1 MKVEELVEELRQP
14 QTRRGQGGEGEM
26 ERGSREQGKG
36 GGVESHK
43 NLDALLWPL
52 ALHIFY
58 ISN

>member
-1 MKVEELVEELRQP
+1 MEAPVGKGAAGEATSTP
-14 QTRRGQGGEGEM
+14 NSGEGGKVG
-26 ERGSREQGKG
+26 RGSREQGKG